1 LQANVNAIQFVNR
14 NDPPLTS
21 SIISAG
27 GWKMNFASA
36 LSRARESVMASFE
49 RAEARDRSF
58 ARGTA
63 LEVSIYRKR
72 ERGFSLRYILIPRE
86 ILGVPM

>member
-1 LQANVNAIQFVNR
+1 
-14 NDPPLTS
+14 
-21 SIISAG
+21 
-27 GWKMNFASA
+27 MNFSSA

-49 RAEARDRSF
+49 RAEAEIEVLPE
-58 ARGTA
+58 GTA

-72 ERGFSLRYILIPRE
+72 ERGFYLRYILIPRE